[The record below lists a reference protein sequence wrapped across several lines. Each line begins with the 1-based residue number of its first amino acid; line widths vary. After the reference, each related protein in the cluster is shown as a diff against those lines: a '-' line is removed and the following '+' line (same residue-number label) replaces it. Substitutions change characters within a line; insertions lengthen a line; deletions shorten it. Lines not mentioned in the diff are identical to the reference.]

1 MRFNLNSTK
10 GVSKHIYSLSFH
22 KQFLH
27 YYMRNTVKHQIEGHV
42 FSGVLGGVLELVGVT
57 NGAEVVMGN
66 NREGF
71 VEKGTKFP
79 NWYC

>member
-1 MRFNLNSTK
+1 
-10 GVSKHIYSLSFH
+10 
-22 KQFLH
+22 
-27 YYMRNTVKHQIEGHV
+27 MRNTVKHQIEGHV